1 MSLSLILK
9 TAKTTPTTTT
19 PTTTEAVDAAMTY
32 RDLVAELDAVR
43 ARLEVA
49 RADLMTH
56 ADTMRAAALEAG
68 DASNIKINTPD
79 GGKVQV
85 IYTERYSGLDVAN
98 LPLLADAFGSS
109 VDRYV
114 DSTEECKLKK
124 GVTLAD
130 IEATSV
136 SLADIEAVCGKAAAK
151 KLAPLLDASA
161 ARLCALIEVKCQVK
175 PRKGAFSE
183 AAALFRSGEV
193 ERARDLLTFAQACAT
208 RPTVRA
214 K

>member
-56 ADTMRAAALEAG
+56 AEGMRAAALEAG
-68 DASNIKINTPD
+68 DASNIKINTGD

-98 LPLLADAFGSS
+98 LPLLADAFGDAL
-109 VDRYV
+109 DRYV
-114 DSTEECKLKK
+114 DTSEEVKLRK

-130 IEATSV
+130 IEA
-136 SLADIEAVCGKAAAK
+136 AAGKAAAK
-151 KLAPLLDASA
+151 RLSALL
-161 ARLCALIEVKCQVK
+161 EVKRQVR

>member
-19 PTTTEAVDAAMTY
+19 PTTTEAVDAAVTY
-32 RDLVAELDAVR
+32 RDLVAELDALR

-56 ADTMRAAALEAG
+56 AEGMRTAALEAG
-68 DASNIKINTPD
+68 DASNIKINTGD
-79 GGKVQV
+79 GGKVQI

-98 LPLLADAFGSS
+98 LPLLKDAFGSS

-114 DSTEECKLKK
+114 DTSEEVKLRK
-124 GVTLAD
+124 G
-130 IEATSV
+130 V
-136 SLADIEAVCGKAAAK
+136 SLADIEAAAGKAAAK
-151 KLAPLLDASA
+151 RLSALL
-161 ARLCALIEVKCQVK
+161 EVKRQVK
-175 PRKGAFSE
+175 PRKGAFAE

>member
-9 TAKTTPTTTT
+9 TAKTTPTKTT
-19 PTTTEAVDAAMTY
+19 PTTTEAVDAATTY
-32 RDLVAELDAVR
+32 RDLVAELDVLR
-43 ARLEVA
+43 AQLEVA
-49 RADLMTH
+49 RADLMIH
-56 ADTMRAAALEAG
+56 ADTMRADALASG
-68 DASNIKINTPD
+68 DASNIKITTPD

-98 LPLLADAFGSS
+98 LPLLADAFGDAL
-109 VDRYV
+109 DRYV
-114 DSTEECKLKK
+114 DSTEEVKLRK
-124 GVTLAD
+124 G
-130 IEATSV
+130 V
-136 SLADIEAVCGKAAAK
+136 SLADIEAAAGKAAAK
-151 KLAPLLDASA
+151 RLAALL
-161 ARLCALIEVKCQVK
+161 EVKRQVK
-175 PRKGAFSE
+175 PRKGAFAE